1 MTVNKTSNIA
11 AVILAIDPG
20 KRMNSASPTALHPLL
35 GRPLIQN
42 AIEAAQ
48 EVTEIKPIL
57 VFNQLPEEVRQDLD
71 PYAGNILQESQLDA
85 LKATLQDQ
93 GEIDYVLVTRAEMPL
108 MTGQTLSNVVAAHQT
123 AITDE
128 KPLALVT
135 ILTFAT
141 HETSGFDRVIRGEN
155 EKIIAV
161 SREAMVSPGKNEPRE
176 YDAGVYCF
184 TADWLWQALESASPS
199 PTIGGFLNELIKRAV
214 QDGLPV
220 GSVSIDDPNEALV
233 ISTRI
238 DLAEAEAILR
248 QRVNQDLM
256 LNGVTIIDPKTT
268 YIDANIEIGKD
279 SVIWPNTYLH
289 GSTQI
294 GENCAIGPNTILR
307 DTRVGNH
314 CIVLFSVSD
323 GAIIED
329 KVDIGPFAR
338 LRKGAHLAEG
348 VHMGNFGEIKNAYL
362 GSGTKMGH
370 FSYVG
375 DTDVGTQVNIGAGV
389 VVANYDGKRKH
400 QTEIGAR
407 AFIGSD
413 TILVAPLKVGEDA
426 QTGAGAVVTKDVPP
440 NTLAVGMPARAIRK
454 KEKDDG
460 P

>member
-1 MTVNKTSNIA
+1 
-11 AVILAIDPG
+11 
-20 KRMNSASPTALHPLL
+20 
-35 GRPLIQN
+35 
-42 AIEAAQ
+42 
-48 EVTEIKPIL
+48 
-57 VFNQLPEEVRQDLD
+57 
-71 PYAGNILQESQLDA
+71 
-85 LKATLQDQ
+85 
-93 GEIDYVLVTRAEMPL
+93 
-108 MTGQTLSNVVAAHQT
+108 
-123 AITDE
+123 
-128 KPLALVT
+128 
-135 ILTFAT
+135 
-141 HETSGFDRVIRGEN
+141 
-155 EKIIAV
+155 
-161 SREAMVSPGKNEPRE
+161 MVSPGKNEPRE

-199 PTIGGFLNELIKRAV
+199 PANGHFLNELVKRAV

-248 QRVNQDLM
+248 QRVNQNLM